1 MAAYPKDPIYPKVSS
16 QNVFIICSHQTK
28 IDPSDKNIRI
38 AETQIK
44 HISVATSAVSQTWPD
59 TTLSFSHGLALN
71 PAK

>member
-1 MAAYPKDPIYPKVSS
+1 M
-16 QNVFIICSHQTK
+16 K

-59 TTLSFSHGLALN
+59 TTLSFSHGLALD
-71 PAK
+71 PVK